1 MKSQN
6 VSILVQ
12 ADIQEVLRRTEE
24 QSSCIAWDIYDCVA
38 LEQIL
43 VVARKVAAK
52 SLESHIESP
61 NSAAAKPEAGAQPC
75 GEHNISSN
83 AIALVCEVGKLIDD
97 KGDLPLWAYR
107 NQARIRTVCIA
118 QQHT

>member
-83 AIALVCEVGKLIDD
+83 AIALCKEMVSRHDANKFSYKFYFEAIE
-97 KGDLPLWAYR
+97 R
-107 NQARIRTVCIA
+107 ARGVA
-118 QQHT
+118 QQHTC